1 MSMIDGLI
9 SGLDTS
15 GVINELLAAQRAPAQ
30 RLAARQQAI
39 RAEATTFAGIRA
51 LVDQVKTAA
60 QALDGELDWR
70 AVKATSSDEAVATV
84 VARSTAT
91 ETSLSFTVDRLA
103 QAHQLVSGVSAAADI
118 EWADGDIVLEI
129 GGEQHTITV
138 TPNPSSGVRDLDSVV
153 AAINGAGLDVRA
165 TKVNVGDG
173 EHRLQLESVSTGA
186 ASEFTVVSGLV
197 VDFDVARQAWDARI
211 VLAGGVYTAT
221 SPTNTFKDLV
231 SGIDVTVKKT
241 TNDTLTISVAPDPDA
256 FVNKVEALVNA
267 VNAALKGVRDATRY
281 DPATRTASVLT
292 GDPTARRLASELT
305 KALLDEVGAS
315 DLKAPGLAGISI
327 RKDGTLTFD
336 KAKFRSAYDKD
347 PAAVQAL
354 FAGSGDAPGIATR
367 LIDAANAATASGTG
381 YLRTAEEMRLERAN
395 EMGKQITRIEEALER
410 SALTL
415 RRKFADMEA
424 ALGTLRQQ
432 SNWLAGQIASLS
444 PANQKQ

>member
-1 MSMIDGLI
+1 MSMIDGMI

-173 EHRLQLESVSTGA
+173 EHRLQLASVSTGA
-186 ASEFTVVSGLV
+186 ASEFTWVRG
-197 VDFDVARQAWDARI
+197 VADQHVQRSRVGHRRHRQENDERHADNQRRARPRC
-211 VLAGGVYTAT
+211 LREQG
-221 SPTNTFKDLV
+221 
-231 SGIDVTVKKT
+231 
-241 TNDTLTISVAPDPDA
+241 
-256 FVNKVEALVNA
+256 
-267 VNAALKGVRDATRY
+267 
-281 DPATRTASVLT
+281 
-292 GDPTARRLASELT
+292 
-305 KALLDEVGAS
+305 
-315 DLKAPGLAGISI
+315 
-327 RKDGTLTFD
+327 
-336 KAKFRSAYDKD
+336 RSARERGERRAEGG
-347 PAAVQAL
+347 PRRHAVRPRDQDGLGAHRRP
-354 FAGSGDAPGIATR
+354 DRAPVG
-367 LIDAANAATASGTG
+367 
-381 YLRTAEEMRLERAN
+381 ERA
-395 EMGKQITRIEEALER
+395 
-410 SALTL
+410 
-415 RRKFADMEA
+415 
-424 ALGTLRQQ
+424 
-432 SNWLAGQIASLS
+432 
-444 PANQKQ
+444 